1 MLPGE
6 EGLTQAFDD
15 FMIQTESGQLDAEAT
30 SQGLFSYILT
40 KRQRSEIKKVC
51 NENQWV
57 DPEEKGITLTKD
69 YFEHVLNQRKVKDKV
84 TARDCS
90 TILASAYS
98 KKSKV
103 AINKPRF
110 KGDRERDQ
118 QALIFNAE
126 ESIRVGNS
134 NGLYGVAII
143 EISIKNL
150 SPVTAYHAT
159 RPKVTAFGR

>member
-69 YFEHVLNQRKVKDKV
+69 YFEHVLKQRKVKDKV
-84 TARDCS
+84 TS
-90 TILASAYS
+90 Y
-98 KKSKV
+98 
-103 AINKPRF
+103 
-110 KGDRERDQ
+110 GDFWCTE
-118 QALIFNAE
+118 
-126 ESIRVGNS
+126 G
-134 NGLYGVAII
+134 
-143 EISIKNL
+143 
-150 SPVTAYHAT
+150 
-159 RPKVTAFGR
+159 

>member
-6 EGLTQAFDD
+6 EGLSQAFHD
-15 FMIQTESGQLDAEAT
+15 FMIQTESTSLDVEAT
-30 SQGLFSYILT
+30 SMGLFSYLLT
-40 KRQRSEIKKVC
+40 KRQRSDIKKVC
-51 NENQWV
+51 NEKQWV

-69 YFEHVLNQRKVKDKV
+69 YLEHVLKQRQSKDNV
-84 TARDCS
+84 TASDCAV
-90 TILASAYS
+90 ILASAYN

-126 ESIRVGNS
+126 ESITVGNS

-143 EISIKNL
+143 EISVKNL